1 MVVLLLADVPHL
13 VDAVGDMRWREWGDE
28 AGREDLSFW
37 VRVTRQEA
45 GREELP
51 VTFIAVDPEG
61 NALGAVGLGEYDIPE
76 RRDRSPWVLG
86 MIVVPEQRG
95 RGVGRHLLEALE
107 AFADG
112 RGYRTIWVATGPRA
126 VGFYERCGWRSTEQ
140 LTTTEGETTV
150 LARELR

>member
-1 MVVLLLADVPHL
+1 M
-13 VDAVGDMRWREWGDE
+13 DAVGDMRWREWGDE

-140 LTTTEGETTV
+140 LTTTEGETPV

>member
-1 MVVLLLADVPHL
+1 MLLLADVPHL

-37 VRVTRQEA
+37 VGVTRQEA
-45 GREELP
+45 GRDELP

-140 LTTTEGETTV
+140 LTTAEGETTV

>member
-76 RRDRSPWVLG
+76 
-86 MIVVPEQRG
+86 QRG